1 MATFDTTWDF
11 SALAGAVCDTL
22 VKDGKLKE
30 KPAFIRTDRQAK
42 IEKVFTS
49 AGLNGAKLADCN
61 ARGIE
66 VLVRN
71 ATEGEAWVDDV
82 QGALRGMLSAE
93 AAASTTGSGESAELK
108 ELRAKQIE
116 RTRTEF
122 GADAPP
128 PTSAGPRRGSGG
140 DRDDESYGSFGGGDR
155 GGGGGGGDRACYNC
169 GEVGHMSRDCPQPRQ
184 GGGGGGGGGGR
195 GGDRDEASYGS
206 CGGGDR
212 GGGGDRA
219 CYNCGEN
226 GHMSRDC
233 PQPRSGG
240 GGGGGGGGACYNCGE
255 QGHQSRDCPQP
266 RQERSY

>member
-155 GGGGGGGDRACYNC
+155 GGGG
-169 GEVGHMSRDCPQPRQ
+169 
-184 GGGGGGGGGGR
+184 
-195 GGDRDEASYGS
+195 
-206 CGGGDR
+206 
-212 GGGGDRA
+212 DRA

>member
-155 GGGGGGGDRACYNC
+155 GGGG
-169 GEVGHMSRDCPQPRQ
+169 
-184 GGGGGGGGGGR
+184 
-195 GGDRDEASYGS
+195 
-206 CGGGDR
+206 
-212 GGGGDRA
+212 DRA

-233 PQPRSGG
+233 PQPRSGGG

>member
-128 PTSAGPRRGSGG
+128 PTSAHRPS
-140 DRDDESYGSFGGGDR
+140 
-155 GGGGGGGDRACYNC
+155 RACC
-169 GEVGHMSRDCPQPRQ
+169 GMTR
-184 GGGGGGGGGGR
+184 
-195 GGDRDEASYGS
+195 
-206 CGGGDR
+206 
-212 GGGGDRA
+212 
-219 CYNCGEN
+219 
-226 GHMSRDC
+226 
-233 PQPRSGG
+233 PRSKIQQKNEMV
-240 GGGGGGGGACYNCGE
+240 ARRTAEWALN
-255 QGHQSRDCPQP
+255 QSRWSEPP
-266 RQERSY
+266 TETNSTVSRPAALAEPPASRNRPVTPI

>member
-11 SALAGAVCDTL
+11 SALASAVCDAL

-49 AGLNGAKLADCN
+49 AGLNGAKMGECN

-82 QGALRGMLSAE
+82 QGTLRSMLSEE

-116 RTRTEF
+116 RARTEF

-128 PTSAGPRRGSGG
+128 PTSAPRGGSRG
-140 DRDDESYGSFGGGDR
+140 DRDDESYGSFG

-169 GEVGHMSRDCPQPRQ
+169 GELGHMSRDCPNPQI
-184 GGGGGGGGGGR
+184 GR
-195 GGDRDEASYGS
+195 A
-206 CGGGDR
+206 
-212 GGGGDRA
+212 
-219 CYNCGEN
+219 
-226 GHMSRDC
+226 HV
-233 PQPRSGG
+233 
-240 GGGGGGGGACYNCGE
+240 
-255 QGHQSRDCPQP
+255 
-266 RQERSY
+266 

>member
-155 GGGGGGGDRACYNC
+155 GGGG
-169 GEVGHMSRDCPQPRQ
+169 
-184 GGGGGGGGGGR
+184 
-195 GGDRDEASYGS
+195 
-206 CGGGDR
+206 
-212 GGGGDRA
+212 DRA

-226 GHMSRDC
+226 GHMSCDC
-233 PQPRSGG
+233 PQPRSGGG

>member
-11 SALAGAVCDTL
+11 SALAGAVCDAL

-49 AGLNGAKLADCN
+49 AGLDGAKMGECN

-82 QGALRGMLSAE
+82 QGALRSMLSEE
-93 AAASTTGSGESAELK
+93 AAASTSGSGESEELK

-128 PTSAGPRRGSGG
+128 PTSAPRRGSKG
-140 DRDDESYGSFGGGDR
+140 DRDDEAYGSFGGGR
-155 GGGGGGGDRACYNC
+155 GGGDRACYNC
-169 GEVGHMSRDCPQPRQ
+169 GQLGHISRDCPNPRQ
-184 GGGGGGGGGGR
+184 GGGGGGR
-195 GGDRDEASYGS
+195 GGDRDEAAYGS
-206 CGGGDR
+206 FGGGDR

-219 CYNCGEN
+219 CYNCGQL
-226 GHMSRDC
+226 GHISRDC
-233 PQPRSGG
+233 PQPRV
-240 GGGGGGGGACYNCGE
+240 GGGGGGGACYNCGE
-255 QGHQSRDCPQP
+255 LGHQSRDCPNA
-266 RQERSY
+266 RQDRAY

>member
-11 SALAGAVCDTL
+11 AALAGAVCDTL

-49 AGLNGAKLADCN
+49 AGLNGAKMEGQN

-82 QGALRGMLSAE
+82 QGALRGMLSEE

-116 RTRTEF
+116 RTRAEF

-128 PTSAGPRRGSGG
+128 PTSAGPRRQGGG

-155 GGGGGGGDRACYNC
+155 GGGG
-169 GEVGHMSRDCPQPRQ
+169 Q
-184 GGGGGGGGGGR
+184 
-195 GGDRDEASYGS
+195 
-206 CGGGDR
+206 
-212 GGGGDRA
+212 GGGDRA

-240 GGGGGGGGACYNCGE
+240 GGGGGNCYNCGE
-255 QGHQSRDCPQP
+255 PGHQSRDCSQP

>member
-11 SALAGAVCDTL
+11 SALAGAVCDAL

-49 AGLNGAKLADCN
+49 AGLDGAKMGECN

-82 QGALRGMLSAE
+82 QGALRSMLSEE
-93 AAASTTGSGESAELK
+93 AAASTTGSGESEELK

-128 PTSAGPRRGSGG
+128 PTSAPRRGSKG
-140 DRDDESYGSFGGGDR
+140 DRDDEAYGSFGGGR
-155 GGGGGGGDRACYNC
+155 GGGDRACYNC
-169 GEVGHMSRDCPQPRQ
+169 GQLGHISRDCPQPRV
-184 GGGGGGGGGGR
+184 
-195 GGDRDEASYGS
+195 
-206 CGGGDR
+206 
-212 GGGGDRA
+212 
-219 CYNCGEN
+219 
-226 GHMSRDC
+226 
-233 PQPRSGG
+233 
-240 GGGGGGGGACYNCGE
+240 GGGGGGGACYNCGE
-255 QGHQSRDCPQP
+255 LGHQSRDCPNA
-266 RQERSY
+266 RQDRAY

>member
-11 SALAGAVCDTL
+11 SALAGAVCDAL

-49 AGLNGAKLADCN
+49 AGLDGAKMGECN

-82 QGALRGMLSAE
+82 QGALRSMLSEE
-93 AAASTTGSGESAELK
+93 AAASTSGSGESEELK

-128 PTSAGPRRGSGG
+128 PTSAPRRGSKG
-140 DRDDESYGSFGGGDR
+140 DRDDEAYGSFGGGR
-155 GGGGGGGDRACYNC
+155 GGGDRACYNC
-169 GEVGHMSRDCPQPRQ
+169 GQLGHISRDCPQPRV
-184 GGGGGGGGGGR
+184 
-195 GGDRDEASYGS
+195 
-206 CGGGDR
+206 
-212 GGGGDRA
+212 
-219 CYNCGEN
+219 
-226 GHMSRDC
+226 
-233 PQPRSGG
+233 
-240 GGGGGGGGACYNCGE
+240 GGGGGGGACYNCGE
-255 QGHQSRDCPQP
+255 LGHQSRDCPNA
-266 RQERSY
+266 RQDRAY

>member
-1 MATFDTTWDF
+1 MSLVTSAASATPSDVLIALIKCALVLLLSLDLSTMATFDTTWDF
-11 SALAGAVCDTL
+11 SALAGAVCDAL

-49 AGLNGAKLADCN
+49 AGLDGAKMGECN

-82 QGALRGMLSAE
+82 QGALRSMLSEE
-93 AAASTTGSGESAELK
+93 AAASTTGSGESEELK

-128 PTSAGPRRGSGG
+128 PTSAPRRGSKG
-140 DRDDESYGSFGGGDR
+140 DRDDEAYGSFGGGR
-155 GGGGGGGDRACYNC
+155 GGGDRACYNC
-169 GEVGHMSRDCPQPRQ
+169 GQLGHISRDCPQPRV
-184 GGGGGGGGGGR
+184 
-195 GGDRDEASYGS
+195 
-206 CGGGDR
+206 
-212 GGGGDRA
+212 
-219 CYNCGEN
+219 
-226 GHMSRDC
+226 
-233 PQPRSGG
+233 
-240 GGGGGGGGACYNCGE
+240 GGGGGGGACYNCGE
-255 QGHQSRDCPQP
+255 LGHQSRDCPNA
-266 RQERSY
+266 RQDRAY